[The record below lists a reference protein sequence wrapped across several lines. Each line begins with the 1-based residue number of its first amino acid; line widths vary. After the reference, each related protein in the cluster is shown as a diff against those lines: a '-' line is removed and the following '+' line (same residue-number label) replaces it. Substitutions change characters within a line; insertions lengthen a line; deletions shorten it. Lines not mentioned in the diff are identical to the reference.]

1 MERHLLIAPSS
12 DLEYQAAEVQEILNS
27 VSRRGDVT
35 LLIDA
40 VNLRNTIAA
49 LGKHRWTG
57 VWFVGHTGEDGLVLD
72 NGETMT
78 ASHLVQTLRGRGP
91 ALFVFNSCST
101 AQVAA
106 RVHSELQS
114 AALGTIAVV
123 QDRNAYVTM
132 ARFASVYGGGAD
144 VAVAYEAAKPDANT
158 EYILFN
164 GRVRMNG
171 DNGQADVTR
180 LLLQVMQQL
189 GEMKDEI
196 QSIRNRLNKKPKYA
210 QMQRVAFVVGMLFF
224 YVPILLL
231 FEEFRRTAEL
241 NWVASVI
248 ILWTSWTGGAVLW
261 AYAIGILQED

>member
-1 MERHLLIAPSS
+1 MLIAPPS
-12 DLEYQAAEVQEILNS
+12 DLEFQAAEVQEIVNS
-27 VSRRGDVT
+27 VSARGDVT
-35 LLIDA
+35 LLIDS
-40 VNLRNTIAA
+40 VTLRNTVAA
-49 LGKHRWTG
+49 LRRHRWTG
-57 VWFVGHTGEDGLVLD
+57 IWFVGHTRDDGLILSDGEVL
-72 NGETMT
+72 T
-78 ASHLVQTLRGRGP
+78 ASHLIQTLRGKSP
-91 ALFVFNSCST
+91 SLFVFNSCST
-101 AQVAA
+101 AQVAV

-114 AALGTIAVV
+114 ATLGTIAAV

-132 ARFASVYGGGAD
+132 ARFASVYGGGAE
-144 VAVAYEAAKPDANT
+144 VSVAYEAAKPDANT

-196 QSIRNRLNKKPKYA
+196 QTIRNRLNKKPKYA
-210 QMQRVAFVVGMLFF
+210 QLQRVAFVVGMLFF
-224 YVPILLL
+224 YAPILLL

-241 NWVASVI
+241 NWVASLI
-248 ILWTSWTGGAVLW
+248 IVWASWTGGAVLW